1 MDANTLTSEPK
12 TSAEVYGA
20 RATTFPSQS
29 SRLMSVTSSTR
40 TSCSNPCKNA
50 STRLVRERPR
60 AQSTWQEAST
70 SGLAQ
75 GITSAPERPM
85 QNFSRACVFR
95 PPAPAVHAALVGSA
109 PTRNS
114 VPTGTAQFPWSPGGK
129 ALLNSHRRP
138 ACRPSGKLPS
148 TLANATRA
156 PLFCCFDDAAS
167 LIWSRTQRARGNRCC
182 RSRCPSS
189 AGGGCRPERGEGVTE
204 GAGAFPAAASAV
216 ALSSMEGGSA
226 LDKYAVNTQ
235 REGGRAAGSG
245 GDTHTESHTDKASIF
260 RRNSTLPSLA
270 H

>member
-20 RATTFPSQS
+20 RATTFPSES

-85 QNFSRACVFR
+85 QNFSRACFFR
-95 PPAPAVHAALVGSA
+95 PPAPAVHAALVWSA
-109 PTRNS
+109 PRNS

-148 TLANATRA
+148 TLANATH
-156 PLFCCFDDAAS
+156 D
-167 LIWSRTQRARGNRCC
+167 T
-182 RSRCPSS
+182 
-189 AGGGCRPERGEGVTE
+189 RPGVTAAYTTAVE
-204 GAGAFPAAASAV
+204 EQVVTGQANLCQAAPPRPARASKPFSFKTASGERRFAVFP
-216 ALSSMEGGSA
+216 
-226 LDKYAVNTQ
+226 
-235 REGGRAAGSG
+235 
-245 GDTHTESHTDKASIF
+245 F
-260 RRNSTLPSLA
+260 P
-270 H
+270 